1 MQPFVDNDRCADL
14 YDIDMVGHFG
24 NYLFRSGNIYKV
36 KRQLKFHCMLSPLH
50 LRMLNAVLEFIV
62 EPKLPVRK

>member
-1 MQPFVDNDRCADL
+1 
-14 YDIDMVGHFG
+14 MVGHFG